1 MNSTNSII
9 NKAIFEAKIGYLPRY
24 VLDFDKRFYVNE
36 ITESD
41 IIPEYINLQN
51 KTVTLNTNVTDYMV
65 YPDVGYQG
73 LGTVEIDTNIDTVT
87 ANIESVKNYTVTSP
101 QSTNIVPSEGYDAM
115 SRVFLQYNVPHQ
127 SKSVTIRSNG
137 TTSVY
142 PDNGYYGLTGVTI
155 ETDVPA
161 QTLAP
166 KICYI
171 GVHND
176 TSIIGAIIDVGNEIW
191 DVGSSV
197 MVPDGKTLIV
207 LDYDDPPTKLN
218 VIAYYNVAGGTGESR
233 VHLGSN
239 SYYKIFNYTNLFI
252 SIII

>member
-1 MNSTNSII
+1 M
-9 NKAIFEAKIGYLPRY
+9 
-24 VLDFDKRFYVNE
+24 
-36 ITESD
+36 
-41 IIPEYINLQN
+41 
-51 KTVTLNTNVTDYMV
+51 
-65 YPDVGYQG
+65 
-73 LGTVEIDTNIDTVT
+73 T

-239 SYYKIFNYTNLFI
+239 SYYKILNYPMDNYLYLFTANKSLIAFTQVYLTGSQVYKMGQITVDYLSIDYFLPTQLQTN
-252 SIII
+252 